1 MDIDQQV
8 RWSFISVVR
17 WPPGAG
23 PAASRTSQ
31 GPLPLTPIGSI
42 MPTRR
47 MSDARTTRQAPGT
60 IQSMRT
66 TATVDRSAKNIESW
80 SAYLPA
86 DCVAVMVSLG
96 WDRTA

>member
-23 PAASRTSQ
+23 PSATRTSQ
-31 GPLPLTPIGSI
+31 GPLPLTAIGNLV
-42 MPTRR
+42 PTRR
-47 MSDARTTRQAPGT
+47 LSDARTVRQAPGT
-60 IQSMRT
+60 MQSQRT
-66 TATVDRSAKNIESW
+66 LPTVDRSAKNIETW

>member
-1 MDIDQQV
+1 MDNDQQV

-17 WPPGAG
+17 WPPGVG
-23 PAASRTSQ
+23 PSAKRTSQ
-31 GPLPLTPIGSI
+31 GPLPMTPIGSI
-42 MPTRR
+42 APTRR
-47 MSDARTTRQAPGT
+47 MSDARATRQSPAVT
-60 IQSMRT
+60 L
-66 TATVDRSAKNIESW
+66 TVDRSAKNIESW

>member
-1 MDIDQQV
+1 MDNDQQV

-23 PAASRTSQ
+23 PSATRASQ
-31 GPLPLTPIGSI
+31 GPLPMTPIGRA

-47 MSDARTTRQAPGT
+47 SSDVRVTH
-60 IQSMRT
+60 QSPAAMRT
-66 TATVDRSAKNIESW
+66 TTVDRSAKNIENW

-86 DCVAVMVSLG
+86 ECVAVMVSLG

>member
-23 PAASRTSQ
+23 PSANRTRQ
-31 GPLPLTPIGSI
+31 GPLPMTPIGSLT
-42 MPTRR
+42 PSRR
-47 MSDARTTRQAPGT
+47 MSDARTTRYAGT
-60 IQSMRT
+60 IQSPRT
-66 TATVDRSAKNIESW
+66 MPTVDRSAKNIETW

-86 DCVAVMVSLG
+86 ECVAVMVSLG